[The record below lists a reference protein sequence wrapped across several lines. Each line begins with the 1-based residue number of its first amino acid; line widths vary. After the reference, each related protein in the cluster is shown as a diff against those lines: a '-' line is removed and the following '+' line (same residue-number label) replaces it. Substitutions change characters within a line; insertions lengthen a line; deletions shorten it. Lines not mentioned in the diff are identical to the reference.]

1 MIYVTALSSFCTLL
15 YTVADTYAN
24 YMQVS
29 HLEATPL
36 IHIYCEKKDARLIA
50 AYLSFHYVL
59 VYIEWTAYFLAHRTE
74 NLQWSLEPKVNASFN
89 SAKYSV
95 LTES

>member
-36 IHIYCEKKDARLIA
+36 IHIYCEKKEARLIA
-50 AYLSFHYVL
+50 A
-59 VYIEWTAYFLAHRTE
+59 
-74 NLQWSLEPKVNASFN
+74 
-89 SAKYSV
+89 
-95 LTES
+95 